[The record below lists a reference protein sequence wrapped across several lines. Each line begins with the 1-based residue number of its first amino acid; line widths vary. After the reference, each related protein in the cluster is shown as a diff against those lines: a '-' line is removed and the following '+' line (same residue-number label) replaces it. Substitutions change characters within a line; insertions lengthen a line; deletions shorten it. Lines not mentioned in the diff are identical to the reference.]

1 MTLFQSPK
9 VSQGCEGFLKMT
21 LPLEGIKILDSA
33 HQYPG
38 PYCSML
44 LGDLGAE
51 IIKVEQPGIG
61 DPARANPGFFKGIN
75 RSKKSITLDL
85 KKPSATE
92 IIKRLVREA
101 DVFTEGFRPGVVKRL
116 GVDYETLKEINPRLI
131 YCSISGYGQ
140 DGPYRDLP
148 GHDLNYMAMAG
159 MLDSIRDKD
168 GNHVPPGVAIGDLSS
183 GMFAVIGI
191 MAALMAREKTGQG
204 QYIDVSM
211 FDGLLSWM
219 SIRFGLFFNTGSSE
233 RPYDAGYGVFKAGD
247 GKPFTLGIAHEN
259 WFWDRL
265 CQACGLPEYIGIPS
279 RERHQ
284 RRKELVG
291 KLEEVFSQKTR
302 DEWIKILIEADVP
315 VAPIKT
321 PEQALEDPQVI
332 FRKMI
337 QEIPIPSGGSIK
349 QVAFPIKLSETPAVM
364 QSPPPELG
372 EHTEEVL
379 LKAGYRREDVDR
391 FREEGAI

>member
-1 MTLFQSPK
+1 
-9 VSQGCEGFLKMT
+9 
-21 LPLEGIKILDSA
+21 
-33 HQYPG
+33 
-38 PYCSML
+38 ML

-51 IIKVEQPGIG
+51 VIKVEQPKTG

-75 RSKKSITLDL
+75 RNKKSITLDL
-85 KKPSATE
+85 KKPSAGE
-92 IIKRLVREA
+92 IMKRLVREA
-101 DVFTEGFRPGVVKRL
+101 DVFSEGFRPGVVKRL
-116 GVDYETLKEINPRLI
+116 GVDYETLKKINPRLI

-140 DGPYRDLP
+140 NGPYRNLP

-168 GNHVPPGVAIGDLSS
+168 GNHVSPGVAIGDLSS

-191 MAALMAREKTGQG
+191 MAALMARGHTGKG
-204 QYIDVSM
+204 QYVDVSM

-219 SIRFGLFFNTGSSE
+219 SIRFGLFFQNGSSA

-265 CQACGLPEYIGIPS
+265 CTAIGLPEYVGIQAT
-279 RERHQ
+279 ERHQ
-284 RRKELVG
+284 RRKELVAE
-291 KLEEVFSQKTR
+291 LESVFSQKTR
-302 DEWIKILIEADVP
+302 EKWINILIEADVP
-315 VAPIKT
+315 VAPVKT
-321 PEQALEDPQVI
+321 PEEVLEDPQVL
-332 FRKMI
+332 FREMI
-337 QEIPIPSGGSIK
+337 QEIKGPFGESFR
-349 QVAFPIKLSETPAVM
+349 QVAFPVKLSETPALI

-379 LKAGYRREDVDR
+379 LKAG
-391 FREEGAI
+391 FSKEEIKKFSQEGTI

>member
-1 MTLFQSPK
+1 
-9 VSQGCEGFLKMT
+9 MT

-51 IIKVEQPGIG
+51 VIKVEQPKTG

-75 RSKKSITLDL
+75 RNKKSITLDL
-85 KKPSATE
+85 KKPSARE
-92 IIKRLVREA
+92 IMKRLVREA

-168 GNHVPPGVAIGDLSS
+168 GNHVSPGIAIGDLSS

-191 MAALMAREKTGQG
+191 MAALMARGHTGKG
-204 QYIDVSM
+204 QYVDVSM

-219 SIRFGLFFNTGSSE
+219 SIRFGLFFQNGSSA

-265 CQACGLPEYIGIPS
+265 CRATGLEEYVGIPS
-279 RERHQ
+279 AERHQ
-284 RRKELVG
+284 RRKEMVE
-291 KLEEVFSQKTR
+291 KLQSVFSRKNLE
-302 DEWIKILIEADVP
+302 DWMKILIEADVP
-315 VAPIKT
+315 VAPVKI
-321 PEQALEDPQVI
+321 PEEVLEDPHVL
-332 FRKMI
+332 FRQMI
-337 QEIPIPSGGSIK
+337 QEIKGPSGESFR
-349 QVAFPIKLSETPAVM
+349 QVAFPVKLSETPARI
-364 QSPPPELG
+364 QSPPPALG
-372 EHTEEVL
+372 QHTEEVL
-379 LKAGYRREDVDR
+379 LKAGFSKEEIKK
-391 FREEGAI
+391 FSQEGAI

>member
-1 MTLFQSPK
+1 
-9 VSQGCEGFLKMT
+9 MT

-51 IIKVEQPGIG
+51 VIKVEQPKTG

-75 RSKKSITLDL
+75 RNKKSITLDL
-85 KKPSATE
+85 KKPSAGE
-92 IIKRLVREA
+92 IMKRLVREA

-116 GVDYETLKEINPRLI
+116 GVDYETLKKINPRLI

-140 DGPYRDLP
+140 NGPYRDLP

-168 GNHVPPGVAIGDLSS
+168 GTHVSPGVAIGDLSS

-191 MAALMAREKTGQG
+191 MAALMARGHTGNG
-204 QYIDVSM
+204 QYVDVSM

-219 SIRFGLFFNTGSSE
+219 SIRFGLFFQNGSSA

-265 CQACGLPEYIGIPS
+265 CTAIGLPEYVGIQAT
-279 RERHQ
+279 ERHQ
-284 RRKELVG
+284 RRKELVAE
-291 KLEEVFSQKTR
+291 LESVFSQKTR
-302 DEWIKILIEADVP
+302 EKWINILIEADVP
-315 VAPIKT
+315 VAPVKT
-321 PEQALEDPQVI
+321 PEEVLEDPQVL
-332 FRKMI
+332 FREMI
-337 QEIPIPSGGSIK
+337 QELKGPFGESIR
-349 QVAFPIKLSETPAVM
+349 QVAFPVKLSETPALI

-379 LKAGYRREDVDR
+379 LKAGFTKAEIKK
-391 FREEGAI
+391 FSHEGAI

>member
-1 MTLFQSPK
+1 
-9 VSQGCEGFLKMT
+9 MT

-51 IIKVEQPGIG
+51 VIKVEQPKIG

-85 KKPSATE
+85 KKPSAKE
-92 IIKRLVREA
+92 ILMRLVREA

-116 GVDYETLKEINPRLI
+116 GVDYPTLKEINPRLI

-159 MLDSIRDKD
+159 MLDSIRDND
-168 GNHVPPGVAIGDLSS
+168 GNHISPGVAIGDLSS

-191 MAALMAREKTGQG
+191 LAALMARGHTGRG

-219 SIRFGLFFNTGSSE
+219 SIRFGLFFHNGSSA
-233 RPYDAGYGVFKAGD
+233 RSYDAGYGIFKGGD
-247 GKPFTLGIAHEN
+247 GQPFTLGIAHED

-265 CQACGLPEYIGIPS
+265 CEAVGLDNYRGI
-279 RERHQ
+279 RGAERHQ
-284 RRKELVG
+284 RRKELVE
-291 KLEEVFSQKTR
+291 KLQTVFSQKTR
-302 DEWIKILIEADVP
+302 EEWIRILVAADVP
-315 VAPIKT
+315 VAPVKT
-321 PEQALEDPQVI
+321 PTEVMEDPHVL

-337 QEIPIPSGGSIK
+337 QAIKLPSGGSIH
-349 QVAFPIKLSETPAVM
+349 QVAFPIRLSETPAVI
-364 QSPPPELG
+364 QLPPPELG

-379 LKAGYRREDVDR
+379 LEAGFSKEDITR
-391 FREEGAI
+391 FRQEGAI

>member
-1 MTLFQSPK
+1 M
-9 VSQGCEGFLKMT
+9 
-21 LPLEGIKILDSA
+21 ILDSA

-51 IIKVEQPGIG
+51 VIKMEQPKTG

-75 RSKKSITLDL
+75 RNKKSITLDL
-85 KKPSATE
+85 KKPSAGE
-92 IIKRLVREA
+92 IIRRLVREA
-101 DVFTEGFRPGVVKRL
+101 DVFTEGFRPGVVNRL

-159 MLDSIRDKD
+159 LLNSIRDKD
-168 GNHVPPGVAIGDLSS
+168 GNHIPPGIAIGDLSS

-191 MAALMAREKTGQG
+191 MAALMARGQTGRG
-204 QYIDVSM
+204 QHVDVSM

-219 SIRFGLFFNTGSSE
+219 SIRFGLFFQTGSSE

-265 CQACGLPEYIGIPS
+265 CRATGLEEYTGIPS
-279 RERHQ
+279 AERHQ
-284 RRKELVG
+284 KRQELVEQ
-291 KLEEVFSQKTR
+291 LQSVFSQKTR
-302 DEWIKILIEADVP
+302 DDWMKILIEADVP
-315 VAPIKT
+315 VAPVKT

-337 QEIPIPSGGSIK
+337 REIKLPSGESLG
-349 QVAFPIKLSETPAVM
+349 QVAFPVKLSETPALIQM
-364 QSPPPELG
+364 PPPELG

-379 LKAGYRREDVDR
+379 LKAGFSKEEINK
-391 FREEGAI
+391 FSQEGAI

>member
-1 MTLFQSPK
+1 
-9 VSQGCEGFLKMT
+9 
-21 LPLEGIKILDSA
+21 
-33 HQYPG
+33 
-38 PYCSML
+38 ML

-51 IIKVEQPGIG
+51 IIKMEQPGIG

-85 KKPSATE
+85 KKPSARE
-92 IIKRLVREA
+92 IMKRLVREA

-168 GNHVPPGVAIGDLSS
+168 GNHVPPGIAIGDLSS

-191 MAALMAREKTGQG
+191 MAALMARGQTGRG

-219 SIRFGLFFNTGSSE
+219 SIRFGLFFHTGSSE
-233 RPYDAGYGVFKAGD
+233 RPYDAGYGVFKDGD

-265 CQACGLPEYIGIPS
+265 CRAMGLEDYVGIPS
-279 RERHQ
+279 VERHK
-284 RRKELVG
+284 RRKELVE
-291 KLEEVFSQKTR
+291 KLQSVFSQKTR
-302 DEWIKILIEADVP
+302 DEWMKILVEADVP
-315 VAPIKT
+315 VAPVKT
-321 PEQALEDPQVI
+321 PEQVLEDPQVI
-332 FRKMI
+332 FRQMI
-337 QEIPIPSGGSIK
+337 QEIKGPSGESYR
-349 QVAFPIKLSETPAVM
+349 QVAFPVKLSETPAVI

-372 EHTEEVL
+372 QHTEEVL
-379 LKAGYRREDVDR
+379 LKAGYSREDIER

>member
-1 MTLFQSPK
+1 
-9 VSQGCEGFLKMT
+9 
-21 LPLEGIKILDSA
+21 LDSA

-51 IIKVEQPGIG
+51 IIKMEQPKTG

-75 RSKKSITLDL
+75 RNKKSITLDL
-85 KKPSATE
+85 KKPSAGE
-92 IIKRLVREA
+92 IMKRLVREA

-116 GVDYETLKEINPRLI
+116 GVEYETLKEINPRLI

-168 GNHVPPGVAIGDLSS
+168 GNHVSPGIAIGDLSS

-191 MAALMAREKTGQG
+191 MAALMARGSTGKG

-219 SIRFGLFFNTGSSE
+219 SIRFGLFFQNGSSA

-265 CQACGLPEYIGIPS
+265 CRATGLEEYVGIPS
-279 RERHQ
+279 AERHK
-284 RRKELVG
+284 RRKEMVE
-291 KLEEVFSQKTR
+291 KLQSVFSQKNLE
-302 DEWIKILIEADVP
+302 DWMKILIEADVP
-315 VAPIKT
+315 VAPVKI
-321 PEQALEDPQVI
+321 PEEVLEDPQVL
-332 FRKMI
+332 FREMI
-337 QEIPIPSGGSIK
+337 QEIKGPSGESFR
-349 QVAFPIKLSETPAVM
+349 QVAFPVKLSETPARI

-372 EHTEEVL
+372 QHTEEVL
-379 LKAGYRREDVDR
+379 QKAGYSREDIKR

>member
-1 MTLFQSPK
+1 
-9 VSQGCEGFLKMT
+9 MT

-51 IIKVEQPGIG
+51 VIKVEQPKTG

-75 RSKKSITLDL
+75 RNKKSITLDL
-85 KKPSATE
+85 KKPSAGE
-92 IIKRLVREA
+92 IMKRLVREA

-140 DGPYRDLP
+140 NGPYRDLP

-168 GNHVPPGVAIGDLSS
+168 GNHVSPGIAIGDLSS

-191 MAALMAREKTGQG
+191 MAALMARGHTGRG

-219 SIRFGLFFNTGSSE
+219 SIRFGLYFQNGSSE

-265 CQACGLPEYIGIPS
+265 CRATGLEEYVGIPS
-279 RERHQ
+279 AERHK
-284 RRKELVG
+284 RRKELVER
-291 KLEEVFSQKTR
+291 LQSVFSQR
-302 DEWIKILIEADVP
+302 NLDDWIKILIEADVP
-315 VAPIKT
+315 VAPVKT
-321 PEQALEDPQVI
+321 PEEVLEDPHVL
-332 FRKMI
+332 FRQMI
-337 QEIPIPSGGSIK
+337 QEIKGPSGEPLH
-349 QVAFPIKLSETPAVM
+349 QVAFPVKLSETPAQI
-364 QSPPPELG
+364 QSPPPALG
-372 EHTEEVL
+372 QHTEEVL
-379 LKAGYRREDVDR
+379 LKAGFSREDIDR
-391 FREEGAI
+391 FRKEGAL

>member
-1 MTLFQSPK
+1 
-9 VSQGCEGFLKMT
+9 MT

-51 IIKVEQPGIG
+51 IIKVEQPKVG
-61 DPARANPGFFKGIN
+61 DPARRNPGFFRGLN
-75 RSKKSITLDL
+75 RNKKSITLDL
-85 KKPSATE
+85 KKPSARE
-92 IIKRLVREA
+92 IMMRLVKEA

-116 GVDYETLKEINPRLI
+116 GLGYETLSRINPRLI

-140 DGPYRDLP
+140 NGPYRDLP

-159 MLDSIRDKD
+159 MLDSIRDD
-168 GNHVPPGVAIGDLSS
+168 QGNHIPPGVAIGDLSS
-183 GMFAVIGI
+183 GMFAAIGI
-191 MAALMAREKTGQG
+191 MAALMARGHTGKG
-204 QYIDVSM
+204 QYVDVSM

-219 SIRFGLFFNTGSSE
+219 TIRFGLFFNTGSSE
-233 RPYDAGYGVFKAGD
+233 RPYDAGYGVFKGRD
-247 GKPFTLGIAHEN
+247 GKPFTLGIAHED

-265 CQACGLPEYIGIPS
+265 CRAIGLDELVGIGVA
-279 RERHQ
+279 ERHQ
-284 RRKELVG
+284 RRKELVDQL
-291 KLEEVFSQKTR
+291 KPVFSKKNR
-302 DEWIKILIEADVP
+302 EEWLKILVEADVP
-315 VAPIKT
+315 VAPVKT

-332 FRKMI
+332 SRQMI
-337 QEIPIPSGGSIK
+337 QEIKLSSGESNR
-349 QVAFPIKLSETPAVM
+349 QVAFPIKLSKTPAVIK
-364 QSPPPELG
+364 SPPPELG

-379 LKAGYRREDVDR
+379 LREGYTQQDLER

>member
-1 MTLFQSPK
+1 
-9 VSQGCEGFLKMT
+9 MT

-38 PYCSML
+38 PYCSLL

-51 IIKVEQPGIG
+51 VIKMEQPGTG
-61 DPARANPGFFKGIN
+61 DPARKNPGFFKGIN
-75 RSKKSITLDL
+75 RSKKSIALDL
-85 KKPSATE
+85 KKPSARE
-92 IIKRLVREA
+92 ILMRLVREA

-116 GVDYETLKEINPRLI
+116 GADYETLREINPRLV

-168 GNHVPPGVAIGDLSS
+168 GNHISPGIAIGDLSS

-191 MAALMAREKTGQG
+191 LAALMAREHTGRG

-219 SIRFGLFFNTGSSE
+219 SIRFGLFFHNGSSD
-233 RPYDAGYGVFKAGD
+233 RPYDAGYGIFKGGD
-247 GKPFTLGIAHEN
+247 GQPFTLGIAHED
-259 WFWDRL
+259 WFWERL
-265 CQACGLPEYIGIPS
+265 CKAIGLDEYQGIQVA
-279 RERHQ
+279 ERHQ
-284 RRKELVG
+284 RRKELVEI
-291 KLEEVFSQKTR
+291 LQTIFSQKTR
-302 DEWIKILIEADVP
+302 EEWMKILVAADVP
-315 VAPIKT
+315 VAPVKT
-321 PEQALEDPQVI
+321 PSEVVEDPHVL

-337 QEIPIPSGGSIK
+337 QAVKLPSGGSIQ
-349 QVAFPIKLSETPAVM
+349 QVAFPVKLSETPAVM

-379 LKAGYRREDVDR
+379 LEAGFSKEDISR
-391 FREEGAI
+391 FRQEGAI

>member
-1 MTLFQSPK
+1 
-9 VSQGCEGFLKMT
+9 MT
-21 LPLEGIKILDSA
+21 LPLTGIKILDSA

-51 IIKVEQPGIG
+51 VIKMEQPGIG
-61 DPARANPGFFKGIN
+61 DPARRSPGFFKGIN

-85 KKPSATE
+85 KKPSAKE
-92 IIKRLVREA
+92 ILFRLVREA
-101 DVFTEGFRPGVVKRL
+101 DVFTEGFRPGVVNRL
-116 GVDYETLKEINPRLI
+116 GVDYEALKAINPRLI

-159 MLDSIRDKD
+159 MLNSIQDKD
-168 GNHVPPGVAIGDLSS
+168 GNHISPGIAIGDLSS

-191 MAALMAREKTGQG
+191 MAALLARGQTGKG

-219 SIRFGLFFNTGSSE
+219 SIRFGLFFHSGSSE

-247 GKPFTLGIAHEN
+247 GLPFTLGIAHED

-265 CQACGLPEYIGIPS
+265 CRATGLEEHVGVLSP
-279 RERHQ
+279 ERHL
-284 RRKELVG
+284 RKEELVTQ
-291 KLEEVFSQKTR
+291 LQAVFSQKTR
-302 DEWIKILIEADVP
+302 DEWMKILVKADVP
-315 VAPIKT
+315 VAPVRT
-321 PEQALEDPQVI
+321 PEQVLDDPHVI
-332 FRKMI
+332 FRQMI
-337 QEIPIPSGGSIK
+337 RGVKLPSGGFIH
-349 QVAFPIKLSETPAVM
+349 QVAFPVRLSETPAVI

-372 EHTEEVL
+372 QHTEEVL
-379 LKAGYRREDVDR
+379 MKAGFSKEDIIR

>member
-1 MTLFQSPK
+1 
-9 VSQGCEGFLKMT
+9 MT
-21 LPLEGIKILDSA
+21 LPLQGIKILDSA

-51 IIKVEQPGIG
+51 VIKVEQPGTG
-61 DPARANPGFFKGIN
+61 DPARQNPGFFKGIN
-75 RSKKSITLDL
+75 RSKKSITLNL
-85 KKPSATE
+85 KKPSARE
-92 IIKRLVREA
+92 IMLRLVKAA

-116 GVDYETLKEINPRLI
+116 GVDYETLKAVNPGLI

-168 GNHVPPGVAIGDLSS
+168 GNHISPGVAIGDLSS

-191 MAALMAREKTGQG
+191 MAALMARGHTGKG

-219 SIRFGLFFNTGSSE
+219 SIRFGLLFHNGSSG
-233 RPYDAGYGVFKAGD
+233 RSYDPGYGVFKAGD
-247 GKPFTLGIAHEN
+247 GQPFTLGIAHED

-265 CQACGLPEYIGIPS
+265 CRATGLEDLVGIKGG
-279 RERHQ
+279 ERHRQ
-284 RRKELVG
+284 KKELVG
-291 KLEEVFSQKTR
+291 KLQAVFFQKTR
-302 DEWIKILIEADVP
+302 EEWMNILVEADVP
-315 VAPIKT
+315 VAPVKT
-321 PEQALEDPQVI
+321 PEQVLDDPQVL

-337 QEIPIPSGGSIK
+337 RAIDLPSGGSIQ
-349 QVAFPIKLSETPAVM
+349 QVAFPVRLSETPAVI

-379 LKAGYRREDVDR
+379 LKAGFSKEDIDR
-391 FREEGAI
+391 FRQEGAI

>member
-1 MTLFQSPK
+1 M
-9 VSQGCEGFLKMT
+9 
-21 LPLEGIKILDSA
+21 DSA

-61 DPARANPGFFKGIN
+61 DPARANPGFFRGLN
-75 RSKKSITLDL
+75 RNKKSITLNL
-85 KKPSATE
+85 KSPSAQE
-92 IIKRLVREA
+92 ILMRLVKEA

-116 GVDYETLKEINPRLI
+116 GIDYETLKKINARLI

-159 MLDSIRDKD
+159 MLDSIRDKE

-219 SIRFGLFFNTGSSE
+219 SIRFGLFFHGGSSA

-265 CQACGLPEYIGIPS
+265 CRAMGLDEYVGIPS
-279 RERHQ
+279 VERHQ
-284 RRKELVG
+284 RRKELVE
-291 KLEEVFSQKTR
+291 KLEYVFSQKTR
-302 DEWIKILIEADVP
+302 DEWMKILVEADVP
-315 VAPIKT
+315 VAPVKT
-321 PEQALEDPQVI
+321 PEQVLEDPQVI
-332 FRKMI
+332 FRNMI

-349 QVAFPIKLSETPAVM
+349 QVAFPIKLSGTPAVM

-372 EHTEEVL
+372 KHTEEVL
-379 LKAGYRREDVDR
+379 LKAGWTREDLER
-391 FREEGAI
+391 FKKEGAI

>member
-1 MTLFQSPK
+1 
-9 VSQGCEGFLKMT
+9 MT
-21 LPLEGIKILDSA
+21 LPLQGIRILDSA

-51 IIKVEQPGIG
+51 VIKVEQPGIG
-61 DPARANPGFFKGIN
+61 DPARRSPGFFKGLN
-75 RSKKSITLDL
+75 RNKKSITLNL
-85 KKPSATE
+85 KHPSAQR
-92 IIKRLVREA
+92 ILKRLAREA

-116 GVDYETLKEINPRLI
+116 GIDYETLQAVNPRLI

-159 MLDSIRDKD
+159 MLHSIQDAQ
-168 GNHVPPGVAIGDLSS
+168 GNHIPPGIAIGDLSS

-191 MAALMAREKTGQG
+191 LAALMAREKTGQG
-204 QYIDVSM
+204 QFVDVSM

-219 SIRFGLFFNTGSSE
+219 SIRFGLFFHSGSSE
-233 RPYDAGYGVFKAGD
+233 RSYDAGYGVFKGKD
-247 GKPFTLGIAHEN
+247 GRPFTLGIAHED

-265 CQACGLPEYIGIPS
+265 CRAVGLPTLVGIPGP
-279 RERHQ
+279 ERHL
-284 RRKELVG
+284 RKGELVP
-291 KLEEVFSQKTR
+291 KLQAVFAQKER
-302 DEWIKILIEADVP
+302 DEWLRLLTEADVP
-315 VAPIKT
+315 VAPVRT
-321 PEQALEDPQVI
+321 PEEVLDDPHVR

-337 QEIPIPSGGSIK
+337 QLLKLPSGGAIQ
-349 QVAFPIKLSETPAVM
+349 QVAFPVKLSETPAVM
-364 QSPPPELG
+364 QSPPPQLG
-372 EHTEEVL
+372 EHTEEIL
-379 LKAGYRREDVDR
+379 LKAGYSSKEIRK